1 MWHYLTM
8 RSRLVLIVVSTIL
21 GFGFSTILTFGVST
35 TLGRGGVAPAAA
47 SNTKAPH
54 AAGTATTPPA
64 TQSPGTGEVGEGS
77 QPNVGDETPKGMEID
92 ERHNLLT
99 DESGLIAIG
108 LAALIGATTAILV
121 MRNRRKHAIY

>member
-1 MWHYLTM
+1 M
-8 RSRLVLIVVSTIL
+8 RSRLVIIVASTIL
-21 GFGFSTILTFGVST
+21 GFGASTILAFSA
-35 TLGRGGVAPAAA
+35 VAPAAA
-47 SNTKAPH
+47 SNTTAPQV
-54 AAGTATTPPA
+54 AGTATTPPA

-77 QPNVGDETPKGMEID
+77 QPNVGDETPKGMEIG

-121 MRNRRKHAIY
+121 MRNRRKHSIY

>member
-1 MWHYLTM
+1 MIAAAT
-8 RSRLVLIVVSTIL
+8 LVAFAVA
-21 GFGFSTILTFGVST
+21 
-35 TLGRGGVAPAAA
+35 APATAI
-47 SNTKAPH
+47 NTKFLLVS
-54 AAGTATTPPA
+54 GTATTPPA
-64 TQSPGTGEVGEGS
+64 TQSPGYGESGEGS
-77 QPNVGDETPKGMEID
+77 QPNVGDETPKGMEIG